1 VFVEISKKICKREIG
16 VEITKIALAGGDC
29 SGKSSAET
37 FLRKELRKL
46 GYYFVFVP
54 EGATRIIT
62 QYGVNPGRMRRENPK
77 QYRLFQKL
85 IIETHLREEDLAI
98 ENALHFADSD
108 KVVICYD
115 RGVMDARAYMDE
127 GDFTSL
133 IHEMGYGVVA
143 LRDTRYD
150 LVCHLVTAADGA
162 LAAYKKNVRNNP
174 ARKNRHPLDAI
185 TIDRQIKNAWL
196 GHPHYRVI
204 DNSTDVNGKLRSL
217 LAVIKKE
224 LGIHEKIET
233 ERKFLV
239 HRPPDKS
246 GLPVPSVPIEIRQMY
261 LLGKK
266 RIRIRMRRQENEGA
280 ARYKTRKIPTAFA
293 MSSVEL
299 ESRIEPMRYRLL
311 AQNKDPDRD
320 EIRKIRHHF
329 IHESQYFEL
338 DQFLSPARLKG
349 LWLLEIEL
357 TNESDKV
364 KIPAWLGSVTEVTND
379 KRYKNRQLA
388 KKNP

>member
-1 VFVEISKKICKREIG
+1 M
-16 VEITKIALAGGDC
+16 EITKIALAGGDC
-29 SGKSSAET
+29 SGKSSAES

-54 EGATRIIT
+54 EAATRIIT
-62 QYGVNPGRMRRENPK
+62 QYGVNPGRMGRENPK

-98 ENALHFADSD
+98 ENARHFADSD
-108 KVVICYD
+108 KIVICYD
-115 RGVMDARAYMDE
+115 RGVMDARGYMDE
-127 GDFTSL
+127 DNFKSL
-133 IHEMGYGVVA
+133 IHEMGYGVVE
-143 LRDTRYD
+143 LRDSRYD

-162 LAAYKKNVRNNP
+162 LDAYKKAVRNNP
-174 ARKNRHPLDAI
+174 ARHNRSAADAI
-185 TIDRQIKNAWL
+185 AIDRWIKNAWL

-204 DNSTDVNGKLRSL
+204 DNSTDFKGKMRRLF
-217 LAVIKKE
+217 AVIKKE
-224 LGIHEKIET
+224 LGIPERIET

-239 HRPPDKS
+239 HSPPDKI
-246 GLPVPSVPIEIRQMY
+246 GLPVASVPIEIRQMY
-261 LLGKK
+261 LLGDK
-266 RIRIRMRRQENEGA
+266 RIRIRMRRQKNEGA
-280 ARYKTRKIPTAFA
+280 ARYKTRKIPTASA

-299 ESRIEPMRYRLL
+299 ESRIESRRYRLL
-311 AQNKDPDRD
+311 SQNKDPDRD

-329 IHESQYFEL
+329 IHENQYFEL

-357 TNESDKV
+357 TNESDEV
-364 KIPAWLGSVTEVTND
+364 KIPAWLGPITEVTAD
-379 KRYKNRQLA
+379 KRYKNRHLA